1 MKSKIAL
8 RLWNT
13 LVAALF
19 LVSWLAAS
27 LQPVQATVLFTPEE
41 QAASLL
47 ERLTPEERA
56 GQLFLITFPGNQVD
70 TETNIYDLIA
80 NHHVGGV
87 VLLAEND
94 NIQGQTPPEVL
105 SQFADLSRQIQQ
117 NEWFASTIERT
128 NSQTGEAELPAYIPL
143 FVGLAQEGDGF
154 PYDQIMQGVTPL
166 PNEMALGATWMP
178 ELSEQTGSVLGDELT
193 RLGVNLLLGPSLD
206 VLEAPNLGSAN
217 NLGTRTF
224 GGDPYWVS
232 EMGRAFIRGVHQGS
246 QGHLAVVAKHFPGH
260 GSSDRVP
267 EEEVATVRKS
277 LDELTSFD
285 LTPFFAVTGNAQSP
299 GEVTD
304 ALLVSHIRYQGL
316 QGNIRSTT
324 RPVSLDPQAF
334 SLLMGLAP
342 LNAWRSNGG
351 VMISDDLGSMAMR
364 RFYDLS
370 SQAYDAR
377 RVALNAFLAGN
388 DLLYIGDFSSADEPD
403 AYQAAVRTIDFF
415 AQKYREDAAF
425 AQRVD
430 ESVLRILTLKFRLY
444 TNFVI
449 GDVLSPVGG
458 LNEIGESSQHTFEV
472 ARQAATLISPTL
484 EELDVTV
491 PDPPNQS
498 DRIVFISD
506 TRTAQQCSTCPPLS
520 LLGVNDMQNVVV
532 RLYGPQAGGQIR
544 SSYLT
549 SYTLAD
555 LDAMLINRI
564 GYAQFERDLSTAN
577 WIVFLML
584 NAQEDAP
591 SFNTL
596 SRFLAERPDLFL
608 QTRVIVFALC
618 APYFLDATDI
628 SKLTA
633 YYTLY
638 SKTPQFVDTAAYL
651 LFQELRPAGAPPVSV
666 AGISYNLNEALFPDP
681 DVVIPLTFDLPQ
693 PEAPAENITP
703 TPQPLPEFH
712 LGDVVPLRAGVI
724 LDHNGNPV
732 PDGTPVNFVFVISGE
747 PNPVQQEVTTTD
759 GIARTTFAIAQPGT
773 LEIFAVSENAA
784 SEALRLDI
792 PAPGNEVAT
801 VTPSPEPSPTPSPTP
816 TQTVVVP
823 VEVPSPAPPPPLPGL
838 ADWVMAILIAG
849 VVAWSSYRL
858 AAQVGQVR
866 WGVRAGFLALIFG
879 LLSYSYLVLGMPG
892 SQELLGGSV
901 ARAVFVFTLG
911 GSLLGLILAL
921 IWRAISRPGGR
932 PAATESS

>member
-732 PDGTPVNFVFVISGE
+732 PDGTPVNFVFVIAGE

-773 LEIFAVSENAA
+773 LEIFAVSENAR

-866 WGVRAGFLALIFG
+866 WGVRAGFLSLIFG

-892 SQELLGGSV
+892 SQEWLGGSV
-901 ARAVFVFTLG
+901 ARSVFVFTLG